1 MLYNNRPGMLTFCKK
16 LTINLTKLKRVLSL
30 VICFVLVKMLL
41 ITLAMVHVKTLFLT
55 LKNGVN
61 AET

>member
-1 MLYNNRPGMLTFCKK
+1 MLTFCKK